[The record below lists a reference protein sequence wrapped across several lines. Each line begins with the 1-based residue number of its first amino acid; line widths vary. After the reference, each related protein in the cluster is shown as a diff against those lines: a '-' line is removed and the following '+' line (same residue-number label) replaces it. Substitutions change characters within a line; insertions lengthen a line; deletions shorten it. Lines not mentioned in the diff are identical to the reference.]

1 MQYLRNLFMLG
12 LVISPV
18 YLMANPVLEEVVVSA
33 RKVDESFQ
41 DVPIGMT
48 VFTSSDVEDAG
59 IERPEDFIALTPNV
73 VMANTVNAGDTLVTI
88 RGLTST
94 RDAES
99 NFALVVDGILETNPN
114 AFNRELL
121 DIAQIEVLKGP
132 QGALYGRNATSG
144 AILITTKEPEEGSS
158 SRVVAGA
165 GNNGSAK
172 LQYVTNAT
180 VADNVKARFS
190 VSTRETDGEHTN
202 IYSGLN
208 NVDFFEDTSIQ
219 SRFLVDDGGPTT
231 WDIRAGYSDVSGG
244 TINFNAVFALPA
256 FTSFGTPGD
265 DQFFKDVNTHEFKY
279 MFNVPPVNEQETT
292 NLSVKMDT
300 ELEDGNLLTAIVSY
314 NELEEFLISDGTS
327 GAFGG
332 YFGVPSCAAS
342 NTASNLALIN
352 SLPPGFSFAA
362 PGTAPSA
369 ANSVLGPYLPHTCDG
384 YQYQSRN
391 QEDLSMEVRL
401 TSDQTQSQRWIIGA
415 YYAEIEREV
424 VVSYGADLGQG
435 FELKAY
441 VPPSGKN
448 PTDLLFHDMFDTEV
462 TSVFGQYSLD
472 LSDITELSIE
482 GRYDREVRS
491 VDNKVPAVAS
501 ALYYGGG
508 APINPAM
515 ASVGDT
521 IDSRE
526 RTFDQFQ
533 PKFSLTTN
541 AGNTSYYTSYGYGF
555 RSGGFNSTGSAALTN
570 FWLNTGNP
578 FGLGAVGA
586 GINVTD
592 EFEKEKSRAF
602 EVGFKGTYLDGRL
615 SMNGAYFNT
624 VVTDNQ
630 FFEFFAGPWG
640 LLRVVTKIDELEL
653 SGYELDFKYALTD
666 KLRIDGAYGYT
677 DGEIK
682 ENNHRP
688 STVGNEAPLAPE
700 NTFNLGF
707 QYETPI
713 STGFDLVLRVDYMEV
728 GETWFHTVQDDQ
740 GPSVWTALLG
750 FPVASDM
757 SLAKRDSYELVD
769 VRASLIGEKLSI
781 ILWGRNVADENY
793 LAEVIPAPEF
803 GGSFIHEAPYA
814 TYGLDVRYNF

>member
-1 MQYLRNLFMLG
+1 MNYLRSLFVLG
-12 LVISPV
+12 LLMAPT
-18 YLMANPVLEEVVVSA
+18 YLLANPVLEEVVVSA
-33 RKVDESFQ
+33 RKVDESVQ

-48 VFTSSDVEDAG
+48 VFTSSDIEDAG

-99 NFALVVDGILETNPN
+99 NFALVVDGILQTNPN

-144 AILITTKEPEEGSS
+144 AILITTKEPEEGTSS
-158 SRVVAGA
+158 KVAVGA

-172 LQYVTNAT
+172 LQYILNGN
-180 VADNVKARFS
+180 VADNVNGRLS
-190 VSTRETDGEHTN
+190 ISTRETDGEHTN

-208 NVDFFEDTSIQ
+208 NVDFFEDTTVQ
-219 SRFLVDDGGPTT
+219 TRFIVDDGPRT
-231 WDIRAGYSDVSGG
+231 WDFRAGFSDVSGG

-265 DQFFKDVNTHEFKY
+265 DQFFKDVNSHEFKY
-279 MFNVPPVNEQETT
+279 MFNVPPINEQETT
-292 NLSVKMDT
+292 TLSVKLDN
-300 ELEDGNLLTAIVSY
+300 ELDNGNLFTAILSY

-332 YFGVPSCAAS
+332 YFGTDACAAS

-362 PGTAPSA
+362 PGTAPTA
-369 ANSVLGPYLPHTCDG
+369 ADSVLGPYLPHTCDG

-391 QEDLSMEVRL
+391 QEDLSFEFRL
-401 TSDQTQSQRWIIGA
+401 ASDQTGSQRWLVGA
-415 YYAEIEREV
+415 FYAEIEREV
-424 VVSYGADLGQG
+424 VVSYGADLGKG

-441 VPPSGKN
+441 VPPTGKN

-462 TSVFGQYSLD
+462 RSLFGQYSVD
-472 LSDITELSIE
+472 LSDVTELSIE
-482 GRYDREVRS
+482 ARYDRESRS
-491 VDNKVPAVAS
+491 VDNLVPPVAA

-508 APINPAM
+508 DPINPAM

-521 IDSRE
+521 IDSRS
-526 RTFDQFQ
+526 TTYDQFQ
-533 PKFSLTTN
+533 PKFSITTN
-541 AGNTSYYTSYGYGF
+541 AGNTSYYASYGYGF
-555 RSGGFNSTGSAALTN
+555 RSGGFNSTGSAATTD
-570 FWLNTGNP
+570 FWLNSGNP
-578 FGLGAVGA
+578 FGLGVVGA
-586 GINVTD
+586 GISVND
-592 EFEKEKSRAF
+592 EFDKEVSRAF

-615 SMNGAYFNT
+615 AMNGAYFNT
-624 VVTDNQ
+624 NVTDNQ

-640 LLRVVTKIDELEL
+640 LLRVVTTIDELDI
-653 SGYELDFKYALTD
+653 SGYELDFKYAVTD
-666 KLRIDGAYGYT
+666 NLKIDGAFGIT

-682 ENNHRP
+682 ENAHRP
-688 STVGNEAPLAPE
+688 STIGNDAPLAPE
-700 NTFNLGF
+700 HTFNLGF
-707 QYETPI
+707 QYDTPV
-713 STGFDLVLRVDYMEV
+713 TKDFDLVLRVDYMEV
-728 GETWFHTVQDDQ
+728 GDTWFHTVQNNT

-757 SLAKRDSYELVD
+757 SLAQRDAYELVD
-769 VRASLIGEKLSI
+769 FRASLVGEKLSFV
-781 ILWGRNVADENY
+781 LWGRNVTDENY

-814 TYGLDVRYNF
+814 TYGLDIRYNF